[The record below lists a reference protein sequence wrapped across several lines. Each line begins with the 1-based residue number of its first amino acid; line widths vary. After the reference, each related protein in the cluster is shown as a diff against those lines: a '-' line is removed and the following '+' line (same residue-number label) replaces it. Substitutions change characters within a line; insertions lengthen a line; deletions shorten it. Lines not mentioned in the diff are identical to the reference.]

1 MLIRLAWRNLWRRK
15 RRTLIT
21 ALSIAIG
28 VALCIFFTGIS
39 DGMYGRIISMATRLG
54 SGHLVI
60 EGPDYRDDQDLE
72 NSLTADDDLIDLITG
87 QPGVEGYSLRI
98 SGPGILSS
106 SYGTVGGG
114 FDAVQPDLDR
124 EISLLANKIIAGRY
138 LESGSDI
145 IVGSEVVRKLK
156 VKLGSKVVL
165 TTQDRDGETI
175 QELFRVAGIFKT
187 SSPMLDGF
195 YFQLTLA
202 KAQEMLGM
210 AAGEVTQLGIYLT
223 EESQMAG
230 VAAAIESSDE
240 LAAAGAVVV
249 PWQQVL
255 KDLADYIKVDNAFNY
270 VFQVLLFLVILAG
283 VLNTVLMS
291 VMERTYEFGV
301 LLSIGMSRL
310 RLMVLVLIE
319 CAMLGAVGTSVGAV
333 LGWLENAILKRHPI
347 ELELS
352 SSSVGGFFFEPSLM
366 MNIAA
371 FHFVFTLTAVFVLI
385 LVVGIYPAWKAGQ
398 IEPVEA
404 LHTL

>member
-28 VALCIFFTGIS
+28 VALCIFFTGLS

-54 SGHLVI
+54 SGHLVV
-60 EGPDYRDDQDLE
+60 ESPDYRDDQDLE
-72 NSLTADDDLIDLITG
+72 NSLVAGDDLIDLITG
-87 QPGVEGYSLRI
+87 QPSVEGYSLRI

-114 FDAVQPDLDR
+114 FDAVQPELDR
-124 EISLLANKIIAGRY
+124 EVSLLANKIVEGHY

-156 VKLGSKVVL
+156 VKLGGKVVL
-165 TTQDRDGETI
+165 TTQDRDGETV
-175 QELFRVAGIFKT
+175 QELFRVAGIFRT

-195 YFQLTLA
+195 YFQITLA
-202 KAQEMLGM
+202 KAQKMLGM
-210 AAGEVTQLGIYLT
+210 APGEVTQLGIYLT
-223 EESQMAG
+223 DKSQMEQVTTAL
-230 VAAAIESSDE
+230 ESSGA
-240 LAAAGAVVV
+240 LASTGAVVV

-310 RLMVLVLIE
+310 RLMALVLIE
-319 CAMLGAVGTSVGAV
+319 CAMLGAVGTAAGAV

-371 FHFVFTLTAVFVLI
+371 FHFVFTLSAVFVLI

-398 IEPVEA
+398 VEPVEA

>member
-28 VALCIFFTGIS
+28 VALCIFFTGLS

-54 SGHLVI
+54 SGHLVV
-60 EGPDYRDDQDLE
+60 ESPDYRDDQDLE
-72 NSLTADDDLIDLITG
+72 NSLVAGDDLIDLITG
-87 QPGVEGYSLRI
+87 QPSVEGYSLRI

-114 FDAVQPDLDR
+114 FDAVQPELDR
-124 EISLLANKIIAGRY
+124 EVSLLANKIVEGHY

-156 VKLGSKVVL
+156 VKLGGKVVL
-165 TTQDRDGETI
+165 TTQDRDGETV
-175 QELFRVAGIFKT
+175 QELFRVAGIFRT

-195 YFQLTLA
+195 YFQITLA
-202 KAQEMLGM
+202 KAQKMLGM
-210 AAGEVTQLGIYLT
+210 APGEVTQLGIYLT
-223 EESQMAG
+223 DKSQMEQ
-230 VAAAIESSDE
+230 VTAALESSGE
-240 LAAAGAVVV
+240 LAGAVVV

-310 RLMVLVLIE
+310 RLMALVLIE
-319 CAMLGAVGTSVGAV
+319 CAMLGAVGTAAGAV

-371 FHFVFTLTAVFVLI
+371 FHFVFTLSAVFVLI

-398 IEPVEA
+398 VEPVEA